1 MVTFTPRAALGMHL
15 SEAARRSEDRLLPE
29 IFRLPEGIRPADR
42 DALVALKVMTGVV
55 REGCVRTE
63 DMRTTAGRDV
73 PRLRQLQV
81 RYDTRPGVLTAK
93 ILRWALD
100 PSHVKWLAYGMSIGG
115 DARRG
120 EGDLYRELLHIPDT
134 AADLARAWAAAEGW
148 TPVFA
153 DLQLP
158 WQKADVDI
166 GQTGVVLLRASSTR
180 RRVYDAFARQVAT
193 ELPVPDATAEWVD
206 PPQRGPSSSSADP
219 AVAAEVEALLERTGR
234 RTAKLDGGL
243 VEVLRAAARDA
254 QAEAQSSR

>member
-1 MVTFTPRAALGMHL
+1 MSFTPRATLGLQMRAD
-15 SEAARRSEDRLLPE
+15 SSRYPEDRLLPD
-29 IFRLPEGIRPADR
+29 IFLLPDGIRPADR
-42 DALVALKVMTGVV
+42 DALVALQVMTAIV
-55 REGCVRTE
+55 REGRVEADAVRAA
-63 DMRTTAGRDV
+63 AGRDV
-73 PRLRQLQV
+73 PRLRQLQD

-120 EGDLYRELLHIPDT
+120 EGLLYRELLHIPDT
-134 AADLARAWAAAEGW
+134 TADLARVWAAAEGW

-158 WQKADVDI
+158 WQKADVDV
-166 GQTGVVLLRASSTR
+166 GQTGVVLLRSSSTR
-180 RRVYDAFARQVAT
+180 RRVYEAFARQVAT
-193 ELPVPDATAEWVD
+193 ELTVPDATAEWVD
-206 PPQRGPSSSSADP
+206 PPQRGRSSSSADP

-234 RTAKLDGGL
+234 RTAKIDGGL

-254 QAEAQSSR
+254 EAETQTSR